1 MNLTSVRGRY
11 RWAGAVL
18 AALALVLPVS
28 SASAATFPSW
38 WPTGS
43 AQGAGVAAGLQ
54 GLGCDQANSEPEAG
68 VAGGVE
74 NHVCGGVTITF
85 IGPAIGQIGTAI
97 GPTIIGATVLA
108 PIAVSNGGV
117 QQVAVP

>member
-1 MNLTSVRGRY
+1 MMNLTSVRGRY
-11 RWAGAVL
+11 RWAAAAL

-28 SASAATFPSW
+28 TASAATLPSW
-38 WPTGS
+38 WPTTS
-43 AQGAGVAAGLQ
+43 PQLAAGLQ
-54 GLGCDQANSEPEAG
+54 GLGCDQANSEPEVG

-74 NHVCGGVTITF
+74 NHVCGGINISF

-117 QQVAVP
+117 QQGAVP